1 MVDCNEH
8 RFMSEYDSRLELAPR
23 DVVSQSIVSQMGKTQ
38 HPCVYLSLRHL
49 QVDKVHNEFPGFT
62 AACKKFGLEPSFDLI
77 PVRPGAHYM
86 IGGVEVDLEGRTSL
100 EGLWAAGEVIH
111 NLFIVLAVD
120 EALAGASGCSID
132 KSVAFVRILQE
143 RYEIDLLDRMTF
155 VYRDMLGDIH
165 TASRQNFARLYDM
178 GVIDDETTVFDTV
191 VPTLGDFRNSF
202 ELPLQ
207 KSWHRRMVTMSV

>member
-1 MVDCNEH
+1 MLLAKLSDTARVWVYQSNRVLTTEESVEIQQLTH
-8 RFMSEYDSRLELAPR
+8 EFVAQWTAHGSE
-23 DVVSQSIVSQMGKTQ
+23 
-38 HPCVYLSLRHL
+38 
-49 QVDKVHNEFPGFT
+49 
-62 AACKKFGLEPSFDLI
+62 
-77 PVRPGAHYM
+77 
-86 IGGVEVDLEGRTSL
+86 
-100 EGLWAAGEVIH
+100 LWAAGEVIH

-132 KSVAFVRILQE
+132 KSVAFVRVLQE

-155 VYRDMLGDIH
+155 VYRDMVGDIH

-191 VPTLGDFRNSF
+191 VPTLGEFRSNF

>member
-1 MVDCNEH
+1 MNTFENFSPNAKVWIYQADRAFN
-8 RFMSEYDSRLELAPR
+8 
-23 DVVSQSIVSQMGKTQ
+23 DVEIENLQHKLSIFCQQWTAHNQQLKAGFDIKYNQ
-38 HPCVYLSLRHL
+38 IIILS
-49 QVDKVHNEFPGFT
+49 
-62 AACKKFGLEPSFDLI
+62 
-77 PVRPGAHYM
+77 
-86 IGGVEVDLEGRTSL
+86 
-100 EGLWAAGEVIH
+100 
-111 NLFIVLAVD
+111 VD
-120 EALAGASGCSID
+120 ETMSAASGCSID
-132 KSVAFVRILQE
+132 KSVAFVRNLQE

-191 VPTLGDFRNSF
+191 VPTLGDFRSSF